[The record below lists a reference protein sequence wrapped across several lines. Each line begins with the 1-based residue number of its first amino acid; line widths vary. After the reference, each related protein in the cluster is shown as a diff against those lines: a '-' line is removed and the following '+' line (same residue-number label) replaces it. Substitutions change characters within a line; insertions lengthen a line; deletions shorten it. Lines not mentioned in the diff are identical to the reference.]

1 MFRKLENQ
9 LYIEEFV
16 LPFAGKLRTDN
27 RWVKLSK
34 IIPWDIIED
43 RYAKLFTSNR
53 GQVAKPVR
61 MALGALL
68 IQEKCGYSDRETV
81 EQIKENPYLQYFIGL
96 REYQDQPPFDPSL
109 MVHFRKRFDPETL
122 KAINEEI
129 CRATKEVEE
138 KKDDDDSKHGPPSG
152 GNKAAAGESANPE
165 RNVSSF
171 ETYRENQGKLIL
183 DATCAPADIRYPTD
197 LSLLNEAREKL
208 DDLIDIL
215 HKTLGKPGR
224 RPRTYRHIARKAY
237 LSIVR
242 NRKPGKK
249 AIRKAIGKQLR
260 YVRRNL
266 DAVERLL
273 CVAGDGHGLSRKH
286 QETLRTIRTVYA
298 QQLHMYTHCTHQIE
312 DRIVSISQ
320 PHVRPI
326 VRGKATADVEF
337 GAKVA
342 ISIVDGYAFV
352 ETLSWDAFN
361 EGITLIESVECYRQ
375 RYGYYPEAVQA
386 DKIYRNRENLRYCDE
401 RGIRLSGPRLGRPP
415 ADKEKR
421 KEQKRLERQDSSER
435 NAVEGKFGEGK
446 RRYSLARIMARLK
459 ETAESV
465 ICLQFLVMNL
475 EQRLRILLFYF
486 LRHLFQHNL
495 AFARHSLWCFS

>member
-1 MFRKLENQ
+1 MFRKLEKQ
-9 LYIEEFV
+9 LYLEEFV
-16 LPFAGKLRTDN
+16 LPFEGRLRADN
-27 RWVKLSK
+27 RWVQLAK
-34 IIPWDIIED
+34 IIPWDTIED
-43 RYAKLFTSNR
+43 RYAKHFTSNR

-81 EQIKENPYLQYFIGL
+81 EQITENPYLQYFIGL

-122 KAINEEI
+122 KAVNEEI
-129 CRATKEVEE
+129 CRAAKETEE
-138 KKDDDDSKHGPPSG
+138 KKDDNDSKHGPPPG
-152 GNKAAAGESANPE
+152 GNKSAAGESVNPE
-165 RNVSSF
+165 RNDSSF

-197 LSLLNEAREKL
+197 FSLLNEAREKL
-208 DDLIDIL
+208 DGIIDIV
-215 HKTLGKPGR
+215 HNALGKPGR
-224 RPRTYRHIARKAY
+224 RPRTYRRIARKAY

-273 CVAGDGHGLSRKH
+273 AVAGDGHGLSRKH
-286 QETLRTIRTVYA
+286 QETLRTIRTVYE
-298 QQLHMYTHCTHQIE
+298 QQLHMYTHRTHQID

-342 ISIVDGYAFV
+342 ISIVDGYAYV

-361 EGITLIESVECYRQ
+361 EGITLIESVECYRK

-386 DKIYRNRENLRYCDE
+386 DKIYRNRENLRYCEE
-401 RGIRLSGPRLGRPP
+401 RGIRLSGPRLGRPL
-415 ADKEKR
+415 ADKEKQ

-435 NAVEGKFGEGK
+435 NTVEGKFGEGK

-465 ICLQFLVMNL
+465 ICMQFLVMNL
-475 EQRLRILLFYF
+475 EQRLRVLLFYF
-486 LRHLFQHNL
+486 LRNLFRYNL
-495 AFARHSLWCFS
+495 AFARPSLWRFS